1 MRPQEKMDDYVNGVD
16 RMKAVPD
23 ESRLISLEDQVLW
36 QQFLNGDLAAYAVIY
51 RKYFGALLKYG
62 SKITNDQDLVKD
74 CVQDLFV
81 KIWNGRER
89 LNGTTSIKYYLF
101 TSLRNKL
108 LDYLRSSKHKLES
121 SFSGHSDRLIE
132 EIAVPELGDAAQ
144 KEQVF
149 RAITKL
155 SKYQQ
160 TLLHMKFNEERSNVE
175 IAQELGIT
183 IQSVYNAV
191 FKTLR
196 YLRKQVLFFACLFLS
211 LMS

>member
-1 MRPQEKMDDYVNGVD
+1 MNDYVDGIGQRNSVS
-16 RMKAVPD
+16 D
-23 ESRLISLEDQVLW
+23 ESHLVSLEDQALW
-36 QQFLNGDLAAYAVIY
+36 QQFLKGDLAAYAVIY
-51 RKYFGALLKYG
+51 KKYFGALLQYG
-62 SKITNDQDLVKD
+62 SRITNDQDLVKD
-74 CVQDLFV
+74 CIQDLFV

-89 LNGTTSIKYYLF
+89 LNATTSIKYYLF

-121 SFSGHSDRLIE
+121 SFSVHSERMIA
-132 EIAVPELGDAAQ
+132 EIVVPELGDSGQ
-144 KEQVF
+144 KEQVLK
-149 RAITKL
+149 AISRL

-196 YLRKQVLFFACLFLS
+196 FLRKQVLFIAAIFLS
-211 LMS
+211 LIS